1 MWIAFFLVAAHDS
14 DFEAR
19 ATRAIDASIVRTR
32 LLLTST
38 EFSETERR
46 ARLRAEAEAMTDYAE
61 LTRRAADNQWSTM
74 TVNQRRRFQRALHT
88 LLLEAHLS
96 SLDNFD
102 PSYRLR
108 SVGAELNDHGE
119 TWVDLE
125 LSGLRFVPLRFGFL
139 LNSDLRV
146 VDARLGSFRL
156 VDHLQETVDRVVA
169 NEGIERPLEQLE
181 RKADSARRQ
190 GQRSSSR

>member
-1 MWIAFFLVAAHDS
+1 MWIAFFLVAAHHS

-19 ATRAIDASIVRTR
+19 ATRAIDASIVQTR

-38 EFSETERR
+38 EFSETER
-46 ARLRAEAEAMTDYAE
+46 RAEAEAMTDYAE

-74 TVNQRRRFQRALHT
+74 TVNQRRRFQPARHT

-119 TWVDLE
+119 TSVDLE
-125 LSGLRFVPLRFGFL
+125 LSGLGFGFL

-190 GQRSSSR
+190 GQRSSSC